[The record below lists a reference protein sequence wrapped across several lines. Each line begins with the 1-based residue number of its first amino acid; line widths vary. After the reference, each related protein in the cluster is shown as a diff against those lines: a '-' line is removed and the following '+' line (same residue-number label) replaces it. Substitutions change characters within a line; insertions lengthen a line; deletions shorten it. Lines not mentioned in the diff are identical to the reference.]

1 MALPINIEDLL
12 NKNKVESDRIEFKK
26 GWNPT
31 SIYHSVCAFAN
42 DIDNIGG
49 GYIIVGVEE
58 ENGVAKR
65 PVCGIP
71 ESSLDKIQRELHQY
85 NQLFEPFYAPRLSV
99 EDVDGKKIL
108 VIWAASGNSR
118 PYCIPSDVTARQKKP
133 VYYIRYG
140 TSSIEAK
147 GEFLDQLRDLANRV
161 PFDERGNENIALND
175 ISILLLKDYLVKVGN
190 RLADAD
196 LTSNLPKVL
205 EQMDLYDG
213 PVEKR
218 LIKNV
223 AVMMFSENPSKF
235 FKQTQV
241 EIVLFPEGR
250 ENNPDNIIEIPP
262 ITGPVHLM
270 IAEALNY
277 LRINIVKERI
287 KKVPDSAF
295 SKKCF
300 NYPYQALEEAVVNA
314 LYHRNYQEREPVE
327 ITIEPERISI
337 LSYSGPDRSISMQ
350 AIREAKSLR
359 SRRYR
364 NRRLGEFLKELNLTE
379 GRATGIP
386 TIQKV
391 LAANGSP
398 QAAIETDEAR
408 LFFLIDIPC
417 HPDMVAPIIID
428 NDKVATLQANDATS
442 DANNATS
449 DANDATLESN
459 DATSDTNDAT
469 SETKV
474 ATSEVKVATSGVKG
488 TTSDT
493 NSATSQQ
500 RMKKE
505 ELHNKIIE
513 FCSDWRSV
521 EEIAMNFHKSKSHIR
536 NYVLPQMSDK
546 LQMLY
551 PKGNHPGQKYK
562 VK

>member
-99 EDVDGKKIL
+99 EDVDGKKKL

-133 VYYIRYG
+133 V
-140 TSSIEAK
+140 
-147 GEFLDQLRDLANRV
+147 L
-161 PFDERGNENIALND
+161 
-175 ISILLLKDYLVKVGN
+175 
-190 RLADAD
+190 
-196 LTSNLPKVL
+196 
-205 EQMDLYDG
+205 
-213 PVEKR
+213 
-218 LIKNV
+218 
-223 AVMMFSENPSKF
+223 
-235 FKQTQV
+235 
-241 EIVLFPEGR
+241 
-250 ENNPDNIIEIPP
+250 
-262 ITGPVHLM
+262 
-270 IAEALNY
+270 
-277 LRINIVKERI
+277 
-287 KKVPDSAF
+287 KKVPDSEF

-449 DANDATLESN
+449 DANNATSDANDATL
-459 DATSDTNDAT
+459 DTNDAT
-469 SETKV
+469 SET
-474 ATSEVKVATSGVKG
+474 KVATSGVKG

-505 ELHNKIIE
+505 VLHNKIIE